1 MKNNRNVII
10 STIIILLVSIGLFFI
25 YKTYQNSQI
34 EVGSKEISV
43 VVIDGRNSIKK
54 EFTHKTDAEILGTA
68 LDEMELIE
76 ADDSEFGRYVT
87 TVDGI
92 SADMSKSEWWKF
104 TINGQDSITG
114 VDSAPIKD
122 GDKIEFIFTIGW

>member
-1 MKNNRNVII
+1 MKNNKNVII
-10 STIIILLVSIGLFFI
+10 STIIILLVSIGLFFG

-34 EVGSKEISV
+34 QVGSKKISV
-43 VVIDGRNSIKK
+43 VIIDDRNSVKK
-54 EFTHKTDAEILGTA
+54 EFTHKTDVEMLGTA
-68 LDEMELIE
+68 LDEMDLIE

-92 SADMSKSEWWKF
+92 SADMGKSEWWKF
-104 TINGQDSITG
+104 TINGQDSVTG
-114 VDSAPIKD
+114 VDATPIKD